1 MQKTKKNSMS
11 ERVAPPA
18 GMVSLFAAGW
28 LALAAPAVA
37 DPVADF
43 YKGKQLELLIGFTA
57 GGGYD
62 VYARLVVRHM
72 AKYIPGEPSI
82 TPKQM
87 TGAGSRRAVQF
98 LYNVAPKDA
107 TVMATVDQ
115 SIPLA
120 QAMGDP
126 SIKFDVNKFHWIG
139 NPNADNNVISVWNT
153 SGLKTIEDAKKK
165 EATLGTTGSNTSSQ
179 YPLATNA
186 LLGTKFKLIT
196 GYPGGNDINFAMERG
211 EVDGRG
217 SNAWAS
223 WKATRPQWLAENKLV
238 HLVQIGLKKAPDLP
252 DVPLLMELAQNADD
266 RAALKLLSAPT
277 TIGRPLLTTPEA
289 PIERV
294 KALRA
299 AFDKTMKDTDF
310 VAEAKKAKLD
320 LEPVSGEELQK
331 IVQEIVDTPPAIA
344 HRLASITKQPWLEKP
359 EEKKEAK

>member
-1 MQKTKKNSMS
+1 MQKTKYQQNDGRAGLLGKSIAI
-11 ERVAPPA
+11 VASTVA
-18 GMVSLFAAGW
+18 AVSAAN
-28 LALAAPAVA
+28 A

-43 YKGKQLELLIGFTA
+43 YKGKQMELLIGFTA

-62 VYARLVVRHM
+62 VYARLVIRHM
-72 AKYIPGEPSI
+72 AKNIPGEPTI

-87 TGAGSRRAVQF
+87 TGAGSRRAVQY
-98 LYNVAPKDA
+98 LYNVAPKDGTVLA
-107 TVMATVDQ
+107 TGDQ

-126 SIKFDVNKFHWIG
+126 SIKFDANKLIWIG
-139 NPNADNNVISVWNT
+139 NPNADNNVISVWHT
-153 SGLKTIEDAKKK
+153 SGLKTIEDAKTK
-165 EATLGTTGSNTSSQ
+165 ETTLGTTGSNTSSQ

-223 WKATRPQWLAENKLV
+223 WKATRPQWLAEKKLV
-238 HLVQIGLKKAPDLP
+238 QLVQIGLKKAPDLP
-252 DVPLLMELAQNADD
+252 DVPLLMDLAQNPDD

-277 TIGRPLLTTPEA
+277 TIGRPIIATPDVPED
-289 PIERV
+289 RV
-294 KALRA
+294 KALRV
-299 AFDKTMKDTDF
+299 AFDKTMKDTAF
-310 VAEAKKAKLD
+310 VDEAKKAKLD

-331 IVQEIVDTPPAIA
+331 IVQDIVATPKEIA
-344 HRLASITKQPWLEKP
+344 HRLAVITKQSWLEKA
-359 EEKKEAK
+359 EESKQAK